1 MADNSDGSS
10 KPDGQRG
17 HEPDSPRPARVR
29 QQASQP
35 LTADAPP
42 GKTPVGELI
51 KVTGSG
57 LSGPFVRRP
66 VMTVLLTL
74 SAIVAGI
81 ATYGKLAVN
90 DLPAVDYPVI
100 NVSCSYPGAN
110 PTTMANNI
118 ATPLEKQFLQIPGLD
133 IVTSSSTQSNTSLTL
148 QFNLSKSITDA
159 ATDVQAAIQRATGK
173 LPVDLPSPP
182 TFTKTNPNDQAIYL
196 LGLLS
201 DTMTDGDLYKYAS
214 TAVQQRI
221 AILPGVS
228 QVNVYGVQAAI
239 RIKADPAAL
248 ASRGLTMDD
257 LANAIKAGTVYS
269 GAGQFDGPHRTFV
282 LLPNGQIDQAEGYR
296 NLIVARNRDGS
307 PVFLRDVSD
316 VKQSVQDERLSRTF
330 WARGFSPPGSVVV
343 LAVSRQA
350 GANAVEVAKSV
361 KALFPELRA
370 SLPGSITL
378 VPIFD
383 RSQSIVSS
391 VADVQWTLVI
401 AFVLVVLVIYV
412 FLGRATD
419 TLIPAVALPL
429 SLFITVT
436 VMYML
441 DYSINNLTLMAL
453 TLAIGFLVDDAI
465 VFLENVVRRA
475 EHGESI
481 LKATYNSAGEISFT
495 ILSMTL
501 SLAAVFIPL
510 VFLPGLLGRI
520 FREFSVTIIVAILAS
535 GLVSLTLTP
544 LMCARILGER
554 KAGHKRT
561 RMEGWTG
568 EFIQRVIASY
578 GRALDKFLDRAWLTI
593 PIILLCFVGLWFF
606 FTHLPF
612 TLLPPGDS
620 GFIRGVFIAQE
631 GSSPAQMRAYQ
642 QLVNQKLQEDP
653 NIAQFFTLAG
663 FSSRTAGSQA
673 LIFGFLKPKDQ
684 RPPIDQCILQL
695 QKSIGTIPGVT
706 AVLQPNPVLQINVGV
721 TNQTQGQYA
730 YTVSGIVPDDVYGA
744 ADQLMAKLRTFK
756 GFATVR
762 SDFYNNTPNLTVD
775 IDRERAA
782 TYGVSTAAVE
792 SLLRTAYSQN
802 YVYLIKQPDDQY
814 QVILEV
820 DDNERATPGDLNN
833 LYVRGTTPTGAGN
846 PTNATGSSG
855 AGATPSGVGVTP
867 GQAVTTGTA
876 SNLVPLRAVTST
888 RQVVGPQ
895 AVNHFNQFT
904 SVTINFNLLPNVAIG
919 DATTFIENAFA
930 QVRQQYPGVQ
940 ATFQGEALVFRQ
952 LFSALPLLLISAIFV
967 MYVILGILYESYVHP
982 ITVLFPAIVPA
993 VVGGLFTLWLFG
1005 STLSLYSVI
1014 GLFLLLGIV
1023 KKNGIMVVDFALQ
1036 RIDEGWDLRS
1046 AIHEASI
1053 ERFRPIMMTTLAAL
1067 MGAVPLAV
1075 GFGSDASSR
1084 RPLGLVIVGGLILS
1098 QMVTLFITPVIYL
1111 WLEWFQEHVLDRVP
1125 FLRSAHTHHE
1135 GEAIPPSD
1143 VGQPAPVAS

>member
-1 MADNSDGSS
+1 MAGEKQHDGAGDHEHNSTHSARDRQQGT
-10 KPDGQRG
+10 
-17 HEPDSPRPARVR
+17 RPAKAAASAKNKAGDTLIQVR
-29 QQASQP
+29 
-35 LTADAPP
+35 
-42 GKTPVGELI
+42 
-51 KVTGSG
+51 GSG
-57 LSGPFVRRP
+57 LSGPFIRRP

-74 SAIVAGI
+74 SAIVAGL

-100 NVSCSYPGAN
+100 NVTCSYPGAN

-133 IVTSSSTQSNTSLTL
+133 IVTSASTQGNTSFTL
-148 QFNLSKSITDA
+148 QFTLSKSIVDA

-173 LPVDLPSPP
+173 LPLDLPSPP

-201 DTMTDGDLYKYAS
+201 DTLTDGDLYKYAS
-214 TAVQQRI
+214 TAVAQRI

-228 QVNVYGVQAAI
+228 QVNIYGVQGAI
-239 RIKADPAAL
+239 RIKADPAGL

-257 LANAIKAGTVYS
+257 LAGAIKAGTVYS
-269 GAGQFDGPHRTFV
+269 GAGQFDGVHRTFV
-282 LLPNGQIDQAEGYR
+282 LLPNGQIDQADGYR

-307 PVFLRDVSD
+307 PAYLRDVAD
-316 VKQSVQDERLSRTF
+316 VYQSVQDERISRTF
-330 WARGFSPPGSVVV
+330 WMRGFNPPGSVVV

-350 GANAVEVAKSV
+350 GANAVEVANSV
-361 KALFPELRA
+361 KALFPEIRE

-378 VPIFD
+378 VPVFD
-383 RSQSIVSS
+383 RSQSIVDS
-391 VADVQWTLVI
+391 VHDVQFTLMI
-401 AFVLVVLVIYV
+401 AFILVVMVIYI

-429 SLFITVT
+429 SLLLTVA

-441 DYSINNLTLMAL
+441 NYSINNLTLMAL

-481 LKATYNSAGEISFT
+481 LKAAFNSAGEISVT
-495 ILSMTL
+495 IMSMTL

-535 GLVSLTLTP
+535 GLISLTLTP

-554 KAGHKRT
+554 KAGHKRA
-561 RMEGWTG
+561 RMEKWTSD
-568 EFIQRVIASY
+568 FIQRVIAGY
-578 GRALDKFLDRAWLTI
+578 GRALDKFLDRAWLAV
-593 PIILLCFVGLWFF
+593 PILLGCILGLWFF

-642 QLVNQKLQEDP
+642 QQVNQKLKDDP
-653 NIAQFFTLAG
+653 NIGQFFTLAG
-663 FSSRTAGSQA
+663 FASRSALSQG
-673 LIFGFLKPKDQ
+673 LMFLFLKP
-684 RPPIDQCILQL
+684 RSERLPIEQCIPQL
-695 QKSIGTIPGVT
+695 QKSISSIPGIT
-706 AVLQPNPVLQINVGV
+706 AILQPNPVLQINVGA
-721 TNQTQGQYA
+721 TSQTQGQYA
-730 YTVSGIVPDDVYGA
+730 YTLSGIVPDEVYAA
-744 ADQLMAKLRTFK
+744 ADQLMAKLKDFK
-756 GFATVR
+756 GFASVR
-762 SDFYNNTPNLTVD
+762 SDYYNSTPNLTVD

-782 TYGVSTAAVE
+782 TYGVSTSAVQ

-802 YVYLIKQPDDQY
+802 YVYLIKQPEDQY

-820 DDNERATPGDLNN
+820 KDKERAQPADLND
-833 LYVRGTTPTGAGN
+833 LYVRSNTGGSFS
-846 PTNATGSSG
+846 ATGG
-855 AGATPSGVGVTP
+855 GGGTITT
-867 GQAVTTGTA
+867 TTGTA
-876 SNLVPLRAVTST
+876 ANLVPLRAVTST
-888 RQVVGPQ
+888 KQIVGPQ

-904 SVTINFNLLPNVAIG
+904 SVTINFNLLPDVAIG
-919 DATTFIENAFA
+919 DATKFIEDSFA
-930 QVRQQYPGVQ
+930 QVHQQIPSVQ

-952 LFSALPLLLISAIFV
+952 LFKSLPMLLIAAIFV

-993 VVGGLFTLWLFG
+993 VVGGLFTLWIFG
-1005 STLSLYSVI
+1005 SSLSLYSVI

-1046 AIHEASI
+1046 AIHEASV

-1067 MGAVPLAV
+1067 MGAIPLAL
-1075 GFGSDASSR
+1075 GFGQDASSR
-1084 RPLGLVIVGGLILS
+1084 RPLGLVIVGGLIFS
-1098 QMVTLFITPVIYL
+1098 QMVTLFVTPVIYL

-1125 FLRSAHTHHE
+1125 FLRSAHFHE
-1135 GEAIPPSD
+1135 HEFGGKPSR
-1143 VGQPAPVAS
+1143 QPPAPASAGAI

>member
-1 MADNSDGSS
+1 MAQADQ
-10 KPDGQRG
+10 PDGAG
-17 HEPDSPRPARVR
+17 NHEHDSPSHAAKHR
-29 QQASQP
+29 QQSAKLP
-35 LTADAPP
+35 TADARSKATP
-42 GKTPVGELI
+42 GAKLI
-51 KVTGSG
+51 QVSGSG
-57 LSGPFVRRP
+57 LSGPFIRRP

-74 SAIVAGI
+74 SVIVAGI
-81 ATYGKLAVN
+81 ATYNKLAVN

-100 NVSCSYPGAN
+100 QVTCSYPGAN
-110 PTTMANNI
+110 PTTMANNV

-133 IVTSSSTQSNTSLTL
+133 IITSASTQANTSFTL
-148 QFNLSKSITDA
+148 QFNLSKSIVDA

-182 TFTKTNPNDQAIYL
+182 TFTKTNPNDQSIYL

-201 DTMTDGDLYKYAS
+201 DTLTDGDLYKYAS
-214 TAVQQRI
+214 TAVAQRI

-228 QVNVYGVQAAI
+228 QVNIYGVQSAI

-257 LANAIKAGTVYS
+257 LSRAIQAGTVYS
-269 GAGQFDGPHRTFV
+269 GAGQLDGAHRTFV
-282 LLPNGQIDQAEGYR
+282 LQPNGQIDQAEGYR
-296 NLIVARNRDGS
+296 NLIVARNKDGS
-307 PVFLRDVSD
+307 PVYLRDVAE
-316 VKQSVQDERLSRTF
+316 VRQSVQDERLSRTF
-330 WARGFSPPGSVVV
+330 WMRGFNPPGSVVV

-350 GANAVEVAKSV
+350 GANAVEVANSV

-378 VPIFD
+378 VPVFD
-383 RSQSIVSS
+383 RSQSIVNS
-391 VADVQWTLVI
+391 VADVKFTLVI
-401 AFVLVVLVIYV
+401 AFMLVVMVIYV

-419 TLIPAVALPL
+419 TLIPVVALPL
-429 SLFITVT
+429 SLLVTFT

-441 DYSINNLTLMAL
+441 NFSINNLTLMAL

-481 LKATYNSAGEISFT
+481 VKAAYNTAGEISFT

-520 FREFSVTIIVAILAS
+520 FREFSATIIIAILAS

-544 LMCARILGER
+544 LMCARILGEH

-561 RMEGWTG
+561 RMEKWTG
-568 EFIQRVIASY
+568 DFIKRVIAAY
-578 GRALDKFLDRAWLTI
+578 GRALDKFLDRAWLTV
-593 PIILLCFVGLWFF
+593 PILLGCILGLWFF

-620 GFIRGVFIAQE
+620 GFVRGVFIAQE
-631 GSSPAQMRAYQ
+631 GSSPAEMHAYQ
-642 QLVNQKLQEDP
+642 QQVNQKLKDDP

-663 FSSRTAGSQA
+663 FAARTASSQG
-673 LIFGFLKPKDQ
+673 LVFGFLKPRSQ
-684 RPPIDQCILQL
+684 RPAIEQCIPQL
-695 QKSIGTIPGVT
+695 QKSISSIPGIT
-706 AVLQPNPVLQINVGV
+706 AILQPNPVLQINVGV

-730 YTVSGIVPDDVYGA
+730 YTLSGIVPDEVYTA
-744 ADQLMAKLRTFK
+744 ADQLMNKLREFK

-762 SDFYNNTPNLTVD
+762 SDYYNNTPNLTVD

-782 TYGVSTAAVE
+782 TYGVSTSAVE

-802 YVYLIKQPDDQY
+802 YVYLIKQPEDQY

-820 DDNERATPGDLNN
+820 QDNERARPADLDN
-833 LYVRGTTPTGAGN
+833 LYVRSNSGGTTSVGGAGGGGI
-846 PTNATGSSG
+846 TT
-855 AGATPSGVGVTP
+855 
-867 GQAVTTGTA
+867 TTGTA
-876 SNLVPLRAVTST
+876 ANLVPLRAVTST
-888 RQVVGPQ
+888 KQIVGPQ
-895 AVNHFNQFT
+895 AVNHLNQFT

-919 DATTFIENAFA
+919 DATKYIEDSFA
-930 QVRQQYPGVQ
+930 QVQRQFPTVQ

-952 LFSALPLLLISAIFV
+952 LFQSLPLLLLSAIFV

-993 VVGGLFTLWLFG
+993 VVGGLCTLWIFG

-1023 KKNGIMVVDFALQ
+1023 KKNGILVVDFALK
-1036 RIDEGWDLRS
+1036 RIDEGLSLRE
-1046 AIHEASI
+1046 AIHEASL
-1053 ERFRPIMMTTLAAL
+1053 ERFRPIMMTTFAAL
-1067 MGAVPLAV
+1067 MGALPLAI

-1084 RPLGLVIVGGLILS
+1084 RPLGLVIVGGLIFS
-1098 QMVTLFITPVIYL
+1098 QMITLFVTPVIYL
-1111 WLEWFQEHVLDRVP
+1111 WLEWFQEHVLDKVP
-1125 FLRSAHTHHE
+1125 FLRSGHTHHE
-1135 GEAIPPSD
+1135 GETDPHPSGTGD
-1143 VGQPAPVAS
+1143 GELEPIGAH

>member
-1 MADNSDGSS
+1 MTNDSDTQEAFE
-10 KPDGQRG
+10 GQHGR
-17 HEPDSPRPARVR
+17 
-29 QQASQP
+29 
-35 LTADAPP
+35 APS
-42 GKTPVGELI
+42 GKTPEAKLVT
-51 KVTGSG
+51 VTGSG
-57 LSGPFVRRP
+57 LSGPFIRRP

-74 SAIVAGI
+74 SVIVAGI
-81 ATYGKLAVN
+81 ATYNKLAVN

-100 NVSCSYPGAN
+100 QVTCAYPGAN

-133 IVTSSSTQSNTSLTL
+133 IITSASTQSNTSFTL

-159 ATDVQAAIQRATGK
+159 ATDVQAAIQRASGK
-173 LPVDLPSPP
+173 LPIDLPSPP

-196 LGLLS
+196 IGLLS
-201 DTMTDGDLYKYAS
+201 DTLTDGDLYKYAS

-228 QVNVYGVQAAI
+228 QVSVYGVQGAV

-257 LANAIKAGTVYS
+257 LATAIKAGTVYS

-296 NLIVARNRDGS
+296 NLIVARNKDGS
-307 PVFLRDVSD
+307 PVYLRDIAEVR
-316 VKQSVQDERLSRTF
+316 QSVQDERLSRTF
-330 WARGFSPPGSVVV
+330 WVRGFNPPGSVVV

-350 GANAVEVAKSV
+350 GANAVEVANSV

-378 VPIFD
+378 VPVFD
-383 RSQSIVSS
+383 RSQSIVNS
-391 VADVQWTLVI
+391 VSDVKFTLVI
-401 AFVLVVLVIYV
+401 AFLLVVMVIYV

-419 TLIPAVALPL
+419 TLIPVVALPL
-429 SLFITVT
+429 SLLLTFA

-441 DYSINNLTLMAL
+441 NYSINNLTLMAL

-481 LKATYNSAGEISFT
+481 VKAAYNTAGEISFT

-520 FREFSVTIIVAILAS
+520 FREFSVTIIV
-535 GLVSLTLTP
+535 
-544 LMCARILGER
+544 ER
-554 KAGHKRT
+554 KVGHKRA
-561 RMEGWTG
+561 RMEKWTG
-568 EFIQRVIASY
+568 DFIKRVIAAY
-578 GRALDKFLDRAWLTI
+578 GRALDKFLDRAWLAI
-593 PIILLCFVGLWFF
+593 PILLGCILGLWFF

-642 QLVNQKLQEDP
+642 RQVNQKLKDDQ
-653 NIAQFFTLAG
+653 NIGQFFTLAG
-663 FSSRTAGSQA
+663 FAARTSSSQG
-673 LIFGFLKPKDQ
+673 LIFCFLKPRSQ
-684 RPPIDQCILQL
+684 RLPIEQCIPQL
-695 QKSIGTIPGVT
+695 QKSISSIPGIT
-706 AVLQPNPVLQINVGV
+706 AVLQPNPVLQINVGA
-721 TNQTQGQYA
+721 TSQTQGQYA
-730 YTVSGIVPDDVYGA
+730 YTLSGIVPDEVYAA
-744 ADQLMAKLRTFK
+744 ADQLMTKLRDFK
-756 GFATVR
+756 GFASVR
-762 SDFYNNTPNLTVD
+762 SDYYNSTPNLTVD

-782 TYGVSTAAVE
+782 TYGVSTSAVQ

-802 YVYLIKQPDDQY
+802 YVYLIKQPEDQY

-820 DDNERATPGDLNN
+820 KDNERAQPADLDN
-833 LYVRGTTPTGAGN
+833 LYVRSN
-846 PTNATGSSG
+846 SG
-855 AGATPSGVGVTP
+855 GATSNPNAAGGAIAT
-867 GQAVTTGTA
+867 TTGTA

-888 RQVVGPQ
+888 KQVVGPQ
-895 AVNHFNQFT
+895 AVNHYNQFT

-919 DATTFIENAFA
+919 DATKFIEDSFA
-930 QVRQQYPGVQ
+930 QVHQQLPSVQ

-952 LFSALPLLLISAIFV
+952 LFKSLPLLLLSAIFV

-993 VVGGLFTLWLFG
+993 VVGGLFTLWAFG

-1023 KKNGIMVVDFALQ
+1023 KKNGILVVDFALK
-1036 RIDEGWDLRS
+1036 RIDEGLGLRE
-1046 AIHEASI
+1046 AIHEASL
-1053 ERFRPIMMTTLAAL
+1053 ERFRPIMMTTFAAL
-1067 MGAVPLAV
+1067 MGALPLAL
-1075 GFGSDASSR
+1075 GFGHDASAR
-1084 RPLGLVIVGGLILS
+1084 RPLGLVIVGGLIFS
-1098 QMVTLFITPVIYL
+1098 QMITLFVTPVIYL
-1111 WLEWFQEHVLDRVP
+1111 WLEWFQEHVLDKVP

-1135 GEAIPPSD
+1135 GEPVPEPTESGRIKP
-1143 VGQPAPVAS
+1143 VPAGAH

>member
-1 MADNSDGSS
+1 
-10 KPDGQRG
+10 
-17 HEPDSPRPARVR
+17 
-29 QQASQP
+29 
-35 LTADAPP
+35 
-42 GKTPVGELI
+42 
-51 KVTGSG
+51 
-57 LSGPFVRRP
+57 
-66 VMTVLLTL
+66 MTVLLTL
-74 SAIVAGI
+74 SVIVAGI
-81 ATYGKLAVN
+81 ATYNKLAVN

-100 NVSCSYPGAN
+100 QVTCSYPGAN

-133 IVTSSSTQSNTSLTL
+133 IITSASTQGNTSFTL
-148 QFNLSKSITDA
+148 QFNLSKSIVDA

-201 DTMTDGDLYKYAS
+201 DTLTDGDLYKYAS
-214 TAVQQRI
+214 TAVAQRI

-228 QVNVYGVQAAI
+228 QVNIYGVQSAI

-257 LANAIKAGTVYS
+257 LSRAIQAGTVYS
-269 GAGQFDGPHRTFV
+269 GAGQLDGAHRTFV
-282 LLPNGQIDQAEGYR
+282 LQPNGQIDQAEGYR
-296 NLIVARNRDGS
+296 NLIVARNKDGS
-307 PVFLRDVSD
+307 PVYLRDVAE
-316 VKQSVQDERLSRTF
+316 VRQSVQDERLSRTF
-330 WARGFSPPGSVVV
+330 WMRGFNPPGSVVV

-350 GANAVEVAKSV
+350 GANAVEVANSV
-361 KALFPELRA
+361 KALFPELHA

-378 VPIFD
+378 VPVFD
-383 RSQSIVSS
+383 RSQSIVNS
-391 VADVQWTLVI
+391 VADVKFTLVI
-401 AFVLVVLVIYV
+401 AFMLVVMVIYV
-412 FLGRATD
+412 FLGRVTD
-419 TLIPAVALPL
+419 TLIPVVALPL
-429 SLFITVT
+429 SLLVT
-436 VMYML
+436 FMVMYML
-441 DYSINNLTLMAL
+441 NFSVNNLTLMAL

-481 LKATYNSAGEISFT
+481 VKAAYNTAGEISFT

-520 FREFSVTIIVAILAS
+520 FREFSATIMIAILAS
-535 GLVSLTLTP
+535 GVVSLTLTP

-554 KAGHKRT
+554 KAGHKRA
-561 RMEGWTG
+561 RMEKWTG
-568 EFIQRVIASY
+568 DFIKRVIAAY
-578 GRALDKFLDRAWLTI
+578 GRALDKFLDRAWLTV
-593 PIILLCFVGLWFF
+593 PILLGCILGLWFF

-620 GFIRGVFIAQE
+620 GFVRGVFIAQE
-631 GSSPAQMRAYQ
+631 GSSPAQMHAYQ
-642 QLVNQKLQEDP
+642 QQVNQKLKDDP

-663 FSSRTAGSQA
+663 FAARTSSSQG
-673 LIFGFLKPKDQ
+673 LIFGFLKPRSQ
-684 RPPIDQCILQL
+684 RLPIEQCIPQL
-695 QKSIGTIPGVT
+695 QKSISSIPGIT
-706 AVLQPNPVLQINVGV
+706 AILQPNPVLQINVGV

-730 YTVSGIVPDDVYGA
+730 YTLSGIVPYEVYTA
-744 ADQLMAKLRTFK
+744 ADQLLNKLRQFK

-762 SDFYNNTPNLTVD
+762 SDYYNNTPNLTVD

-782 TYGVSTAAVE
+782 TYGVSTSAVE

-802 YVYLIKQPDDQY
+802 YVYLIKQPEDQY

-820 DDNERATPGDLNN
+820 QDNERAQPADLDN
-833 LYVRGTTPTGAGN
+833 LYVHSNSGGTTGA
-846 PTNATGSSG
+846 SG
-855 AGATPSGVGVTP
+855 AGGGGITT
-867 GQAVTTGTA
+867 TTGTA
-876 SNLVPLRAVTST
+876 ANLVPLRAVTST
-888 RQVVGPQ
+888 KQIVGPQ
-895 AVNHFNQFT
+895 AVNHLNQFT

-919 DATTFIENAFA
+919 DATKFIEDSFA
-930 QVRQQYPGVQ
+930 QVQSQFPTVQ

-952 LFSALPLLLISAIFV
+952 LFQSLPLLLLAAIFV

-993 VVGGLFTLWLFG
+993 VVGGLCTLWIFG

-1023 KKNGIMVVDFALQ
+1023 KKNGILVVDFALK
-1036 RIDEGWDLRS
+1036 RIDEGLSLRE
-1046 AIHEASI
+1046 AIHEASL
-1053 ERFRPIMMTTLAAL
+1053 ERFRPIMMTTFAAL
-1067 MGAVPLAV
+1067 MGALPLAI

-1084 RPLGLVIVGGLILS
+1084 RPLGLVIVGGLIFS
-1098 QMVTLFITPVIYL
+1098 QMITLFVTPVIYL
-1111 WLEWFQEHVLDRVP
+1111 WLEWFQEHVLDKVP

-1135 GEAIPPSD
+1135 GETEPHPSGTGD
-1143 VGQPAPVAS
+1143 GELEPVGAH

>member
-1 MADNSDGSS
+1 MAHADQHDGA
-10 KPDGQRG
+10 GN
-17 HEPDSPRPARVR
+17 HEEESPPHAAKDR
-29 QQASQP
+29 QQPVKSA
-35 LTADAPP
+35 TADVRSKA
-42 GKTPVGELI
+42 TPDAKLI
-51 KVTGSG
+51 QVSGSG
-57 LSGPFVRRP
+57 LSGPFIRRP

-74 SAIVAGI
+74 SVIVAGI

-100 NVSCSYPGAN
+100 QVTCAYPGAN

-133 IVTSSSTQSNTSLTL
+133 IITSASTQGNTSFTL
-148 QFNLSKSITDA
+148 QFVLSKSIIDA

-173 LPVDLPSPP
+173 LPLDLPSPP

-196 LGLLS
+196 VGLLS
-201 DTMTDGDLYKYAS
+201 DTLTDGDLYKYAS
-214 TAVQQRI
+214 TAVAQRI

-228 QVNVYGVQAAI
+228 QVNIYGVQGAI
-239 RIKADPAAL
+239 RIKADPAGL

-257 LANAIKAGTVYS
+257 LASAIKAGTVYS
-269 GAGQFDGPHRTFV
+269 GAGQFDGVHRTFV
-282 LLPNGQIDQAEGYR
+282 LLPNGQIDQADGYR
-296 NLIVARNRDGS
+296 NLIVARNKDGS
-307 PVFLRDVSD
+307 PVYLRDVAE
-316 VKQSVQDERLSRTF
+316 VRQSVQDERLSRTF
-330 WARGFSPPGSVVV
+330 WMRGFNPPGSVVV

-350 GANAVEVAKSV
+350 GANAVEVANSV
-361 KALFPELRA
+361 KALFPEIRA

-378 VPIFD
+378 VPVFD
-383 RSQSIVSS
+383 RSQSIVDS
-391 VADVQWTLVI
+391 VHDVQFTLII
-401 AFVLVVLVIYV
+401 AFILVVLVIYI

-429 SLFITVT
+429 SLLLTVA
-436 VMYML
+436 VMYTL
-441 DYSINNLTLMAL
+441 NYSINNLTLMAL

-481 LKATYNSAGEISFT
+481 LKAAFNSAGEISVT
-495 ILSMTL
+495 IMSMTL

-535 GLVSLTLTP
+535 GLISLTLTP

-554 KAGHKRT
+554 KAGHKRA
-561 RMEGWTG
+561 RMEKWTSD
-568 EFIQRVIASY
+568 FIQRVIAAY
-578 GRALDKFLDRAWLTI
+578 GRALDKFLDRAWLAV
-593 PIILLCFVGLWFF
+593 PILLGCILGLWFF

-631 GSSPAQMRAYQ
+631 GSSPAQMHAYQ
-642 QLVNQKLQEDP
+642 QQVNQKLKDDQ
-653 NIAQFFTLAG
+653 NIGQFFTLAG
-663 FSSRTAGSQA
+663 FAARTSSSQG
-673 LIFGFLKPKDQ
+673 LIFCFLKPRSQ
-684 RPPIDQCILQL
+684 RLPIEQCIPQL
-695 QKSIGTIPGVT
+695 QKSISSIPGI
-706 AVLQPNPVLQINVGV
+706 AAILQPNPVLQINVGA
-721 TNQTQGQYA
+721 TSQTQGQYA
-730 YTVSGIVPDDVYGA
+730 YTLSGIVPDEVYAA

-756 GFATVR
+756 GFASVR
-762 SDFYNNTPNLTVD
+762 SDYYNSTPNLTVD

-782 TYGVSTAAVE
+782 TYGVSTSAVQ

-802 YVYLIKQPDDQY
+802 YVYLIKQPEDQY

-820 DDNERATPGDLNN
+820 KDNERAQPADLNN
-833 LYVRGTTPTGAGN
+833 LYVRSNTG
-846 PTNATGSSG
+846 GSFSASG
-855 AGATPSGVGVTP
+855 AAITT
-867 GQAVTTGTA
+867 TTGTA
-876 SNLVPLRAVTST
+876 ANLVPLRAVTST
-888 RQVVGPQ
+888 KQIVGPQ

-919 DATTFIENAFA
+919 DATKFIEDSFA
-930 QVRQQYPGVQ
+930 QVHQQIPSVQ

-952 LFSALPLLLISAIFV
+952 LFKSLPILLIAAIFV

-982 ITVLFPAIVPA
+982 VTVLFPAIVPA
-993 VVGGLFTLWLFG
+993 VVGGLFTLWAFG
-1005 STLSLYSVI
+1005 SSLSLYSVI

-1023 KKNGIMVVDFALQ
+1023 KKNGILVVDFALK
-1036 RIDEGWDLRS
+1036 RIDEGLSLRE
-1046 AIHEASI
+1046 AIHEASL

-1067 MGAVPLAV
+1067 MGAVPLAL
-1075 GFGSDASSR
+1075 GFGHDASAR
-1084 RPLGLVIVGGLILS
+1084 RPLGLVIVGGLIFS
-1098 QMVTLFITPVIYL
+1098 QMITLFVTPVIYL

-1125 FLRSAHTHHE
+1125 FLRSAHMHHE
-1135 GEAIPPSD
+1135 GGPSPSGEGE
-1143 VGQPAPVAS
+1143 VREPMPAGLA

>member
-1 MADNSDGSS
+1 MADDLDSDSA
-10 KPDGQRG
+10 PDGQHDRG
-17 HEPDSPRPARVR
+17 SDEPRPAPRSGAAAEAKLV
-29 QQASQP
+29 QVS
-35 LTADAPP
+35 
-42 GKTPVGELI
+42 
-51 KVTGSG
+51 GSG
-57 LSGPFVRRP
+57 LSGPFIRRP

-74 SAIVAGI
+74 SAIVAGL

-100 NVSCSYPGAN
+100 NVTCSYPGAN

-133 IVTSSSTQSNTSLTL
+133 IVTSASTQGNTSFTL
-148 QFNLSKSITDA
+148 QFTLSKSIVDA

-173 LPVDLPSPP
+173 LPIDLPSPP

-196 LGLLS
+196 IGLLS

-228 QVNVYGVQAAI
+228 QVNVYGVQAAV

-257 LANAIKAGTVYS
+257 LATAIKSGTVYS
-269 GAGQFDGPHRTFV
+269 GAGQFDGAHRTFV

-296 NLIVARNRDGS
+296 NLIVARNKDGS
-307 PVFLRDVSD
+307 PVFLHDVAE
-316 VKQSVQDERLSRTF
+316 VYEGVQDERMSRTF
-330 WARGFSPPGSVVV
+330 WIRGFNPPGSVVV

-378 VPIFD
+378 VPVFD

-429 SLFITVT
+429 SLFITVA
-436 VMYML
+436 VMFML

-544 LMCARILGER
+544 LMCARILGEL
-554 KAGHKRT
+554 KAGHKRA
-561 RMEGWTG
+561 RMEKWTG
-568 EFIQRVIASY
+568 DFIKRVIAAY

-593 PIILLCFVGLWFF
+593 PIVLVCVLGLWFF

-620 GFIRGVFIAQE
+620 GFVRGVFIAQE

-642 QLVNQKLQEDP
+642 QQVNQKLKDDP
-653 NIAQFFTLAG
+653 NVAQFFTLAG

-673 LIFGFLKPKDQ
+673 LMFLFLKPKNE

-706 AVLQPNPVLQINVGV
+706 AVMQPNPVLQINVGV

-730 YTVSGIVPDDVYGA
+730 YTVSGIVPDDVYSA
-744 ADQLMAKLRTFK
+744 SDQLMTKLREFK

-762 SDFYNNTPNLTVD
+762 SDFYNSTPNMTVD

-782 TYGVSTAAVE
+782 TYGVSTSAVQ

-802 YVYLIKQPDDQY
+802 YVYLIKQPEDQY

-820 DDNERATPGDLNN
+820 KDTERANPGDLDN
-833 LYVRGTTPTGAGN
+833 LYVRGTNLANSQAG
-846 PTNATGSSG
+846 TT
-855 AGATPSGVGVTP
+855 TPSGTTP
-867 GQAVTTGTA
+867 SAGTQSSSASSVTTGTA

-888 RQVVGPQ
+888 KLIVGPQ

-919 DATTFIENAFA
+919 DATKYIENAFA
-930 QVRQQYPGVQ
+930 QIHQQYPSVQ

-952 LFSALPLLLISAIFV
+952 LFKALPLLLISAIFV

-1053 ERFRPIMMTTLAAL
+1053 ERFRPIMMTTLSAF
-1067 MGAVPLAV
+1067 MGALPLAV

-1125 FLRSAHTHHE
+1125 FLRSAHFHEHEFTHKPEPGH
-1135 GEAIPPSD
+1135 
-1143 VGQPAPVAS
+1143 PAPATTS

>member
-1 MADNSDGSS
+1 MDRSDQH
-10 KPDGQRG
+10 DGAG
-17 HEPDSPRPARVR
+17 DDEHDSAHPARDRR
-29 QQASQP
+29 Q
-35 LTADAPP
+35 PP
-42 GKTPVGELI
+42 STTPEAKLVQ
-51 KVTGSG
+51 VSGSG
-57 LSGPFVRRP
+57 LSGPFIRRP

-74 SAIVAGI
+74 SVIVAGF
-81 ATYGKLAVN
+81 ATYNKLAVN
-90 DLPAVDYPVI
+90 DLPAVDYPIIQVT
-100 NVSCSYPGAN
+100 CSYPGAN
-110 PTTMANNI
+110 PSTMANNI

-133 IVTSSSTQSNTSLTL
+133 LITSSSTQSNTSLTL

-173 LPVDLPSPP
+173 LPIDLPSPP
-182 TFTKTNPNDQAIYL
+182 TFTKTNPNDQAVYL
-196 LGLLS
+196 LGLLT
-201 DTMTDGDLYKYAS
+201 DTLTDGDLYKYAS

-228 QVNVYGVQAAI
+228 QVNVYGVQGAI

-257 LANAIKAGTVYS
+257 LASAIKAGTVYL

-282 LLPNGQIDQAEGYR
+282 LQPNGQIDQAEGYR
-296 NLIVARNRDGS
+296 NLIVARNRDNS

-316 VKQSVQDERLSRTF
+316 VRQSVQDERLSRTF
-330 WARGFSPPGSVVV
+330 WIRGFNPPGSVVV

-350 GANAVEVAKSV
+350 GANAVEVANSV

-370 SLPGSITL
+370 SLPGSIKL
-378 VPIFD
+378 VPVFD
-383 RSQSIVSS
+383 RSQSIVNS
-391 VADVQWTLVI
+391 VHDVQFTLVI
-401 AFVLVVLVIYV
+401 AFVLVVLVIYA

-429 SLFITVT
+429 SLLFTVA

-441 DYSINNLTLMAL
+441 NYSINNLTLMAL

-481 LKATYNSAGEISFT
+481 LKATFNSAGEISFT

-554 KAGHKRT
+554 AAGHKRT
-561 RMEGWTG
+561 RMERWTG
-568 EFIQRVIASY
+568 DFIKGVIASY
-578 GRALDKFLDRAWLTI
+578 SRALDKFLDRAWLAV
-593 PIILLCFVGLWFF
+593 PILRACILGLWFF

-612 TLLPPGDS
+612 PLLPPGDS
-620 GFIRGVFIAQE
+620 GFVRGVFIAQE

-642 QLVNQKLQEDP
+642 QQVNQKLKDDP

-663 FSSRTAGSQA
+663 FSSRTAASQA
-673 LIFGFLKPKDQ
+673 LIFGFLKPQSQ

-695 QKSIGTIPGVT
+695 QKSIGTIPGIA
-706 AVLQPNPVLQINVGV
+706 AVLQPNPVLQINVGA

-730 YTVSGIVPDDVYGA
+730 YTISGIVPDDVYAA
-744 ADQLMAKLRTFK
+744 ADQLMAKLREFK

-762 SDFYNNTPNLTVD
+762 SDYYNSTPNLTVD
-775 IDRERAA
+775 IDRARAA
-782 TYGVSTAAVE
+782 TYGVSTSAVE

-802 YVYLIKQPDDQY
+802 FVYLIKQPDDQY

-820 DDNERATPGDLNN
+820 KDNERAQPADLDN
-833 LYVRGTTPTGAGN
+833 LYVRSNTGGTVSATGAGGGAI
-846 PTNATGSSG
+846 AT
-855 AGATPSGVGVTP
+855 
-867 GQAVTTGTA
+867 TTGTA
-876 SNLVPLRAVTST
+876 TNLVPLRAVTST
-888 RQVVGPQ
+888 KQIVGPQ

-919 DATTFIENAFA
+919 DATKFIEDSFT
-930 QVRQQYPGVQ
+930 QVNRQFPGVQ

-952 LFSALPLLLISAIFV
+952 LFQALPLLLLAAIFV

-993 VVGGLFTLWLFG
+993 VVGGLFTLWIFG

-1046 AIHEASI
+1046 AIHEASV

-1067 MGAVPLAV
+1067 MGAVPLAL
-1075 GFGSDASSR
+1075 GFGADGSSR
-1084 RPLGLVIVGGLILS
+1084 RPLGLVIVGGLIFS
-1098 QMVTLFITPVIYL
+1098 QMVTLFVTPVIYL

-1135 GEAIPPSD
+1135 GDGATEP
-1143 VGQPAPVAS
+1143 VGAGDGRIRPAAAGAR